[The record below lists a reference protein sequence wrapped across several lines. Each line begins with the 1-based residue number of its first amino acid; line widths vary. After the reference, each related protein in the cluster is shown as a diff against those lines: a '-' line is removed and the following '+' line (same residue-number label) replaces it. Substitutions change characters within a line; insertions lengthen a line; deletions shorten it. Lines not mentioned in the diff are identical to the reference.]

1 MEFVGQYARPPFA
14 RAVEG
19 EGLFDD
25 GPDVLRVASGVA
37 GESVEYAAFGVGLAE
52 QQGDRRGAESFR
64 IAERAGRDGR
74 GERLVL
80 EKFRHEETECRQVI
94 PCLEMLFLD

>member
-1 MEFVGQYARPPFA
+1 MSIFWLWLLMTERTKDSLY
-14 RAVEG
+14 
-19 EGLFDD
+19 
-25 GPDVLRVASGVA
+25 GVA

-64 IAERAGRDGR
+64 IAERAGRDGG

-94 PCLEMLFLD
+94 PYLEMLFLD